1 MRGCLYKNKSWQ
13 DRRKTERD
21 TDYGMLL
28 FLYKGRLW
36 RAPAVYWFSELLYSH
51 CYPRVPSTVHW
62 THAAPQAAI
71 PVWEAPALTTGPS
84 QITHQRRIH
93 TLSSLN
99 SFRWGRSGPT
109 LGNEAHSHVFK
120 IFFVCGVEDGEYVF
134 FTNERI
140 RLYSTAS
147 WGGGGRVKGSD
158 QLGKPIFQTH
168 CPYTCC
174 SCWED

>member
-1 MRGCLYKNKSWQ
+1 MFTVCNVILDMMRLILWFLCEGVYI
-13 DRRKTERD
+13 KTKADKIEGKQKE
-21 TDYGMLL
+21 TQIDYGMLL

-99 SFRWGRSGPT
+99 SFRWGQSGPT
-109 LGNEAHSHVFK
+109 LGNEAHSYIFK
-120 IFFVCGVEDGEYVF
+120 IFFVCGVVWCGGWG
-134 FTNERI
+134 I
-140 RLYSTAS
+140 LLLY
-147 WGGGGRVKGSD
+147 K
-158 QLGKPIFQTH
+158 
-168 CPYTCC
+168 
-174 SCWED
+174 WEN